1 MDVQPA
7 VLIAHILTALTI
19 QLARLLTA
27 VMTLPLLAPNT
38 EELGTVLIVNTA
50 QRLLIAVR
58 RPTVALITPWLVR
71 KRGNLGWEYMSDA
84 EFRQFQQCHP
94 ESRRG
99 RVVIQGNNKFFQQIK
114 TSPEIASPRIIWYIQ
129 AMASSFCYFNGKIVP
144 ADKSLIHPD
153 DLGILRGY
161 GVLM

>member
-58 RPTVALITPWLVR
+58 RPTAALITPWLVR
-71 KRGNLGWEYMSDA
+71 KRGEPGMGVYV
-84 EFRQFQQCHP
+84 RC
-94 ESRRG
+94 R
-99 RVVIQGNNKFFQQIK
+99 IQAV
-114 TSPEIASPRIIWYIQ
+114 PAVSPRIPPRQ
-129 AMASSFCYFNGKIVP
+129 G
-144 ADKSLIHPD
+144 
-153 DLGILRGY
+153 GY
-161 GVLM
+161 SRE